1 MVIIADSACQLS
13 YPRLQELGVK
23 IVEYPMYLNGEPYPV
38 SIDMS
43 REEKEHLRTLLKEK
57 NNEFSTS
64 GLREEDLLRL
74 YEDHKNEKIL
84 SVHQASAASSATM
97 TTVKKVIS
105 EHPELDVSYI
115 DTSFL
120 TAAYSAIVLDIA
132 LAMKEGKSFDEIL
145 SLTEVMK
152 AGTRHLG
159 VVYDLFYL
167 HRTGRIGL
175 AKAALGTAMKIIA
188 ILSSGEE
195 AGTLKSIGKA
205 KNYHQINSRFLK
217 IIQED
222 IAEKRGKRL
231 HGVISI
237 IGPHEQEAA
246 DLKQQVEALDIEAR
260 VEIHYSNHSNM
271 AHIGPDFY
279 DIGYILYP

>member
-1 MVIIADSACQLS
+1 MIVIADSACQLS

-23 IVEYPMYLNGEPYPV
+23 IVEYPMYLNGEPYPA

-43 REEKEHLRTLLKEK
+43 KEEKENLRALLKEK
-57 NNEFSTS
+57 KNEFSTS
-64 GLREEDLLRL
+64 GLKEEDLIRL
-74 YEDHKNEKIL
+74 YEEHKDEKIL
-84 SVHQASAASSATM
+84 SVHQASTASTVTM

-105 EHPELDVSYI
+105 EHPELDVQYI

-120 TAAYSAIVLDIA
+120 TAAYSAIVADIA
-132 LAMKEGKSFDEIL
+132 LAVKEGKSFDEIM
-145 SLTEVMK
+145 SLIETMK

-159 VVYDLFYL
+159 VLYDLFYL

-175 AKAALGTAMKIIA
+175 AKAFIGTAMKIIA

-195 AGTLKSIGKA
+195 PGTLKSIGKA

-217 IIQED
+217 IIQEE
-222 IAEKRGKRL
+222 IEEKSGKKL
-231 HGVISI
+231 HAVISI
-237 IGPHEQEAA
+237 IGPHELEAA
-246 DLKQQVEALDIEAR
+246 DLKQQVEALDIETR

-271 AHIGPDFY
+271 VHIGPDYY
-279 DIGYILYP
+279 DIGYIIYP